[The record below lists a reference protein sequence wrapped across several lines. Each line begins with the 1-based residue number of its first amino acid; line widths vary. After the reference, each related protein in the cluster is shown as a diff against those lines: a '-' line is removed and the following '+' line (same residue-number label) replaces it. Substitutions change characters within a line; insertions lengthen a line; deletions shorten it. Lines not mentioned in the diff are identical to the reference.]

1 MATNKLILRSEF
13 SPYGDIT
20 KGTTLSLAELDNNL
34 IYLKG
39 ESVLNGSLSGN
50 TLILNK
56 TNDNAITIDLSS
68 ISGGGGSGTDSN
80 AIHKNV
86 PAEISTID
94 AKLAIVPDDLFII
107 EDSADSNNKKKITS
121 TILRTFINAGAIDS
135 NAIHSTESNEISGI
149 TLKSAPLLGGDL
161 FVIEDSNGSVFNK
174 KRTTLNDIKTFINAG
189 GSDSDAIHKNI
200 SSEIQGIDAKTAP
213 LVATDLFVI
222 EDSSGS
228 TFNKKSVTL
237 ADIKTFTDA
246 GGGATDDNAI
256 HDNVPAEIA
265 GIGLKSSIIGNDL
278 FLIEDSALSNVKKRT
293 TLNDIKNFVNS
304 GGSDSDAIH
313 KNIDNEFST
322 ISSKPGVVGTDLFL
336 IEDSDGTTFDK
347 KKVTL
352 TDIKNFIN
360 SGGLDTDAIHKST
373 PNEIVNIPEKT
384 TTLDDNDEFVIE
396 DSANSNNKKSV
407 KLSLLKTFV
416 NAGSGGGGGATGISA
431 YPISLSNNTTITN
444 HLAIKGI
451 AIVPD
456 SDITVNKMSFY
467 IESITGSGI
476 SKIKVGIYK
485 QSDKTRVAY
494 GKDNSPSAGTVAGM
508 NTINLNTSAVL
519 SAGVEYYL
527 VMYTNTAALN
537 LLGRT
542 GIAAGPTDALALG
555 FQYVITIA
563 DSTDL
568 PNTIVTTHNG
578 QSPWLRAHS

>member
-94 AKLAIVPDDLFII
+94 TKLAIVPDDLFII

-149 TLKSAPLLGGDL
+149 TLKSAPLLAGDL

-174 KRTTLNDIKTFINAG
+174 KRTTLDDIKTFINAG
-189 GSDSDAIHKNI
+189 GSDSDAIHKSI
-200 SSEIQGIDAKTAP
+200 SNEIQGIDAKTAP

-322 ISSKPGVVGTDLFL
+322 ISDKTGVVGTDLFL
-336 IEDSDGTTFDK
+336 IEDSDGSTFDK

-352 TDIKNFIN
+352 TNIKNFIN

-384 TTLDDNDEFVIE
+384 TTLDGNDEFVIE
-396 DSANSNNKKSV
+396 DSTSSNSKKSV
-407 KLSLLKTFV
+407 KLSLIKTFV

-431 YPISLSNNTTITN
+431 FSVATADNSTQTLSG
-444 HLAIKGI
+444 AIKGI
-451 AIVPD
+451 SIIPD
-456 SDITVNKMSFY
+456 SDISVNKMSY
-467 IESITGSGI
+467 LTENNQGAGVVG
-476 SKIKVGIYK
+476 IKVGIYLK
-485 QSDKTRVAY
+485 SSLGLLAY
-494 GKDNSPSAGTVAGM
+494 GKDNSTAATQLGL
-508 NTINLNTSAVL
+508 NTINLNTSITL

-527 VMYTNTAALN
+527 AIYCNN
-537 LLGRT
+537 NSPNFLGKV
-542 GIAAGPTDALALG
+542 GIAAGPTTRPVAFMQTITLANGVDILPS
-555 FQYVITIA
+555 VTPTIHT
-563 DSTDL
+563 ST
-568 PNTIVTTHNG
+568 I
-578 QSPWLRAHS
+578 WLRAHS